1 MYLFTRQV
9 VVNPAHVR
17 AGTAHALELLSY
29 VNQKTE
35 LQVSLFQVLQGAPL
49 GTLTFAYLTESY
61 AKSVESTEALLRSD
75 EYLEKVESGAGYFVG
90 NPEDR
95 LATVI
100 HMAGERSGPPEAAA
114 IVSAQLEIEQTRKA
128 VAWSVELAD
137 YLTNATGV
145 PTAVL
150 TSNVGQYG
158 TISWLSYG
166 DSLLQLEE
174 ADSKT
179 NADPGFLQRL
189 EESAGFFVKGS
200 ATGGLSRKIG

>member
-1 MYLFTRQV
+1 M
-9 VVNPAHVR
+9 
-17 AGTAHALELLSY
+17 
-29 VNQKTE
+29 
-35 LQVSLFQVLQGAPL
+35 
-49 GTLTFAYLTESY
+49 
-61 AKSVESTEALLRSD
+61 
-75 EYLEKVESGAGYFVG
+75 
-90 NPEDR
+90 
-95 LATVI
+95 
-100 HMAGERSGPPEAAA
+100 
-114 IVSAQLEIEQTRKA
+114 SAQLEIEQTRKA

-137 YLTNATGV
+137 YLANATGV

-150 TSNVGQYG
+150 SSNLSQYG

-166 DSLLQLEE
+166 ESLLQLEE